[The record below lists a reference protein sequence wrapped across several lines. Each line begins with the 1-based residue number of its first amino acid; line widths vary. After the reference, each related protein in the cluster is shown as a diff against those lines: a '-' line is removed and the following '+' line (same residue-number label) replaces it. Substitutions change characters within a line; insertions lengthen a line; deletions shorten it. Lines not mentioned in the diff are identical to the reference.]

1 MLIFERKFPGNQA
14 APLAAD
20 IILESIDWVIDLPG
34 NLELQFKGEVH
45 QIEVEKQMPYITSI
59 ERIAKQQGK
68 LEGKLE
74 GELKGKI
81 RMLQELLGLEIV
93 SDEGWAAL
101 SEEDRNNL
109 LAGLRQKFA
118 NR

>member
-1 MLIFERKFPGNQA
+1 MFLRREVRE
-14 APLAAD
+14 LRDD
-20 IILESIDWVIDLPG
+20 IRRRIRVMDFVIDLPG
-34 NLELQFKGEVH
+34 NLELQLKDELH

-68 LEGKLE
+68 FEGKLEGKLE
-74 GELKGKI
+74 GELNGKI
-81 RMLQELLGLEIV
+81 RMLQELLGLEIIT
-93 SDEGWAAL
+93 DADWAAL

-118 NR
+118 SR